1 MDGKSGQ
8 NGGPGAPERDALPGL
23 PQQPQ
28 EPRQLTDLEV
38 CTLNL
43 QVSIGQIAD
52 AITVAHPNMSPEDGA
67 AAIGEIVAKSLAKVM
82 HPGAAQ
88 LGLLVAFEQL
98 HDDPMNFLDCEN
110 AKQALSQLAA
120 RRRKRDKITKGGVI
134 LPGKE

>member
-1 MDGKSGQ
+1 MT
-8 NGGPGAPERDALPGL
+8 ELPGL
-23 PQQPQ
+23 PSQPQ
-28 EPRQLTDLEV
+28 EPRQLNDLEV

-43 QVSIGQIAD
+43 QVSITQIAQ
-52 AITVAHPNMSPEDGA
+52 AITTANPNMSPEDGA
-67 AAIGEIVAKSLAKVM
+67 AAIGEIVAKSLANIM

-98 HDDPMNFLDCEN
+98 HEAPMTFIDCEN

-134 LPGKE
+134 IPGKD